1 MATSDATID
10 FLDEVKNTVSGVTG
24 RVDAIWTEG
33 DVTYVD
39 VISDERMYYKSP
51 VTNWGLIAK
60 SDE

>member
-1 MATSDATID
+1 MSDQTID
-10 FLDEVKNTVSGVTG
+10 FLDEVKNTVSGVIG

-33 DVTYVD
+33 NVTYVD

-51 VTNWGLIAK
+51 VTNWELIAK

>member
-1 MATSDATID
+1 MAEATID
-10 FLDEVKNTVSGVTG
+10 FLDDVKNTVSGVTG

-39 VISDERMYYKSP
+39 VISDERMHYKSP
-51 VTNWGLIAK
+51 VTNWELIAK